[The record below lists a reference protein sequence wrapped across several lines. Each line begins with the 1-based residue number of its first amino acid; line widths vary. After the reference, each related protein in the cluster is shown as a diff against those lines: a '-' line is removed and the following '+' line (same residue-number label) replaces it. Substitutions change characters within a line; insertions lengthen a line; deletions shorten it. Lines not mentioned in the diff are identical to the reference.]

1 MDKVKVFDDS
11 RFGMPAL
18 GLVLFRDMTLWVESD
33 QFSEIN
39 AEGKKV
45 WASLWANAGKLV
57 PDILHDYNGD
67 TLELSNCEN
76 MEQYLSQNRLAY
88 AVVS

>member
-18 GLVLFRDMTLWVESD
+18 GCVLFRDMTLWTESS
-33 QFSEIN
+33 QFDETN
-39 AEGKKV
+39 AEGKKEWV
-45 WASLWANAGKLV
+45 SLWVNVGKLV
-57 PDILHDYNGD
+57 SDVFHDYNGE

-76 MEQYLSQNRLAY
+76 MEQ
-88 AVVS
+88 